1 MTFPFALR
9 EKSLE
14 PQDLARMAGVFAR
27 TVTEYLPCDTVDIV
41 PVFQEKDAPRPVQAH
56 WLEAVRQVSARKQP
70 LMDPGQ
76 GESGRSLYLPLW
88 NGTGIIGVA
97 VISGGEPGL
106 YEASVSWLLE
116 RSHIISR
123 EFLLLKQ
130 YFLDPMTGLLNGR
143 HFHEELVAL
152 LGAMAQPSADQGG
165 ALAGEGSGAIITLL
179 ELFPRAGDAERGVS
193 YIQRAAS
200 YLDSL
205 IGHSALL
212 HHFGAGIFGQIW
224 SGIDVDQAR
233 KMGDVLL
240 RRLKRE
246 NFRRAHMGIAPVHP
260 AEPAG
265 GEDAGAILEH
275 AWQALR
281 TARKR
286 GPFGLCAHVTAEEL
300 AAHPLK
306 PLDRSLRMKLSR
318 LWRGRD
324 NFAVVLLQ
332 HDRASVGPSFS
343 KRLISLAG
351 PGVVTVGITNR
362 EAFFYLDGVSMED
375 ALAWAEALG
384 EKIKLTAGG
393 TVSMGVAGYPDH
405 DFKKSDIPVNAR
417 KALIHTRFLG
427 PGTVTAFNGVSLN
440 ISGDIYYNEG
450 NLPRALKEYRL
461 GLAMDPANVNLLNSL
476 GVTYAQMNRH
486 RVAIPFF
493 EKALA
498 VDAKNYMALF
508 NLGFA
513 YLRSRRPAEAIS
525 SFEQA
530 VAVDDQHV
538 DLLLQLGKMYCRTGR
553 YREAIDLLRR
563 CESAGSD
570 EERRNADYGAVHRY
584 LGQAL
589 MAEGDH
595 KQAMVSLERAVRLN
609 PRDAASLSMLGELYG
624 AEGQGD
630 AIALSLCRQAV
641 ELDDSQW
648 EHWFRLAAAQQR
660 VGERR
665 EAVAAL
671 QKSLRL
677 DRKNVPAAF
686 LLASLYEQQGRSRRA
701 VSLYERVLRLEP
713 GHEQAA
719 AALAGLK
726 GQ

>member
-14 PQDLARMAGVFAR
+14 PKDLARMAGVFAR
-27 TVTEYLPCDTVDIV
+27 TVTEYLPCDVVDIV
-41 PVFQEKDAPRPVQAH
+41 PVFQENEAPAPVQAN
-56 WLEAVRQVSARKQP
+56 LREAVRQVSAKKQP

-76 GESGRSLYLPLW
+76 DEEGRALYLPLW

-130 YFLDPMTGLLNGR
+130 NFLDPMTGLLNGR
-143 HFHEELVAL
+143 HFQEELAAL
-152 LGAMAQPSADQGG
+152 LGGEAQQPPGQG
-165 ALAGEGSGAIITLL
+165 GAIITLL

-193 YIQRAAS
+193 YMQRAAS

-246 NFRRAHMGIAPVHP
+246 NFRRAHMGIAPAHP

-286 GPFGLCAHVTAEEL
+286 GPFGLCAHVTAAEL
-300 AAHPLK
+300 DAHPLK
-306 PLDRSLRMKLSR
+306 PLDRSLRMKLCR

-324 NFAVVLLQ
+324 NFAVVLLR
-332 HDRASVGPSFS
+332 HDRAPVGPSFA

-351 PGVVTVGITNR
+351 PGVDAVGGNNR
-362 EAFFYLDGVSMED
+362 EDFFYLDGVSKED

-384 EKIKLTAGG
+384 EKIKAAGGG

-405 DFKKSDIPVNAR
+405 EFRKSDIPMNAR

-450 NLPRALKEYRL
+450 NLPLALKEYRL

-589 MAEGDH
+589 MAEGENRS
-595 KQAMVSLERAVRLN
+595 AMVSLERAVRLN

-630 AIALSLCRQAV
+630 AISLSLCRQAV

-660 VGERR
+660 VGESH
-665 EAVAAL
+665 EAITAL

-677 DRKNVPAAF
+677 DRKNVRAAF
-686 LLASLYEQQGRSRRA
+686 LLASLYDRLGWSRRA
-701 VSLYERVLRLEP
+701 ARLYERVLRLKP
-713 GHEQAA
+713 GDEQAA
-719 AALAGLK
+719 AALARLTGE
-726 GQ
+726 